1 MKKICL
7 STVYGLCLTGLIL
20 SIGCKKEETL
30 SRPTNT
36 PQSPQSQSIKIGV
49 ISPFSGDGANYGKA
63 ARTAIDMA
71 VDEINAQGG
80 VNGKKL
86 AVIYEDDKGNP
97 TDGLSAFQKLA
108 SVDKVPIVLGPFY
121 SGIMLACAP
130 EANRQH
136 VVLLS
141 GSATSD
147 NISEAGAYIF
157 RTCPRNLQQ
166 AQTIADFAFN
176 KLGLKTSFILYR
188 NVDYGV
194 TLRDAFQKAFTDL
207 GGTIVGVEAVPA
219 DATDVRAQLTK
230 VKTAAPAFIFA
241 AVHYPEG
248 SAILRQ
254 SKELGISSVV
264 IGTDGGYDPQLLK
277 IAGDAANGSYWVTIG
292 WGDPA
297 TNLAVKK
304 FMDAYR
310 TRYSED
316 PGVYSGLYYDAVQVL
331 AKAISTISGPIDGP
345 AIEKALRDTQYEGPT
360 GLTKFDSN
368 GDVSKPYT
376 VYHIENGQF
385 VPFTS
390 QK

>member
-1 MKKICL
+1 
-7 STVYGLCLTGLIL
+7 
-20 SIGCKKEETL
+20 
-30 SRPTNT
+30 
-36 PQSPQSQSIKIGV
+36 
-49 ISPFSGDGANYGKA
+49 
-63 ARTAIDMA
+63 MA
-71 VDEINAQGG
+71 VDEINSQGG
-80 VNGKKL
+80 IHGRKL
-86 AVIYEDDKGNP
+86 AVVYADDKGNP

-108 SVDKVPIVLGPFY
+108 SVDKVPAILGPFY
-121 SGIMLACAP
+121 SGIVLACAP

-136 VVLLS
+136 IVLLS

-147 NISEAGAYIF
+147 NISQAGEYIF

-176 KLGLKTSFILYR
+176 KLGLKTSFTLYR
-188 NVDYGV
+188 NDDYGV

-207 GGTIVGVEAVPA
+207 GGTIVGVEAVPP

-230 VKTAAPAFIFA
+230 VKAAAPAFIFA
-241 AVHYPEG
+241 AVHYTEG

-254 SKELGISSVV
+254 SKELGIPSVV
-264 IGTDGGYDPQLLK
+264 VGTDGGYDPQLLK

-297 TNLAVKK
+297 ANPAVKK
-304 FMDAYR
+304 FMNAYR
-310 TRYSED
+310 ARYGED

-331 AKAISTISGPIDGP
+331 AKAISSISGTIDGP

-360 GLTKFDSN
+360 GLTKFDSH

-376 VYHIENGQF
+376 IYHVENGQF
-385 VPFTS
+385 VPVNS
-390 QK
+390 PK